1 MADCSPEVLATSIL
15 QQRPSIV
22 QTNSMLQKIR
32 TEVFEHMTEFRGWP
46 LPSSYKPRAFP
57 LRLSESSM
65 PFWQSTFFAASLSLS
80 SNFCLKVTSNASP
93 SPGSLPSLMLSF
105 LTLASIAH
113 HSAYLVSI
121 CFVVVFFWVACH
133 AACRILVPRPG
144 NKPLPSAVEV
154 WPTTIS

>member
-1 MADCSPEVLATSIL
+1 MSVGKSTLLCRADQTL
-15 QQRPSIV
+15 QHLP
-22 QTNSMLQKIR
+22 TPTL
-32 TEVFEHMTEFRGWP
+32 WP

-154 WPTTIS
+154 WSLNHWTTKEVSVPI